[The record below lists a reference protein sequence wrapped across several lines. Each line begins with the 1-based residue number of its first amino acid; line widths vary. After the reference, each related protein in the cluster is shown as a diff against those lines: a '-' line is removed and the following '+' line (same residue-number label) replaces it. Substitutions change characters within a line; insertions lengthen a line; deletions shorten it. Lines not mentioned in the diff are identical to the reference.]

1 MNYNNNF
8 ARTTPSVN
16 ASPLQ
21 NVPANIRQILNSVSN
36 LPPMPAHVLSLP
48 TNLNNINNINNMMPI
63 MVPPSAMSTP
73 LAMSTNYSHTPT
85 TTTTAMSTPN
95 SPALSALGQSNQSL
109 SDQLSVE
116 RTKSKTV
123 ERAYWSLRSEIDT
136 VVKGKDK
143 DISRLKRQNADMLR
157 MAKQLRATHHENV
170 ELLKA
175 KSKEANRKNNGLEK
189 ELKQLKKKER
199 QRPMAKQSPK
209 LMSSQSVTSLM
220 ADIRKYGAQF
230 EALQKSP
237 VQAKSTAMAEMV
249 QGYKAMMEQLDVL
262 KVQVQGDELESMTRD
277 REYIALLEKERD
289 EHAMR
294 MEEYVRRNQK
304 LQNKLAI
311 SERKLR
317 QTQNTLNRV
326 GQRQQQQLHRVF
338 DQYHNQSK

>member
-1 MNYNNNF
+1 MNGYNNF
-8 ARTTPSVN
+8 VRTTPSVN

-21 NVPANIRQILNSVSN
+21 NVPANIRQILNSVNN

-48 TNLNNINNINNMMPI
+48 TNLNNMMSTPLN
-63 MVPPSAMSTP
+63 AMSTP
-73 LAMSTNYSHTPT
+73 LYAHTPT
-85 TTTTAMSTPN
+85 TTTMSTPN
-95 SPALSALGQSNQSL
+95 SPALSALGQTNQSL

-199 QRPMAKQSPK
+199 QRGVSASPK
-209 LMSSQSVTSLM
+209 QMSSQSVSSLM

-230 EALQKSP
+230 EALQKSQTKLAVAP
-237 VQAKSTAMAEMV
+237 SPAKCKAMAEMV
-249 QGYKAMMEQLDVL
+249 QGYKGMVEQLDVL

-277 REYIALLEKERD
+277 REYIAMLEKERD
-289 EHAMR
+289 GHANQMD
-294 MEEYVRRNQK
+294 EYMKRNGK
-304 LQNKLAI
+304 LQAKLADR
-311 SERKLR
+311 ERKLR

-338 DQYHNQSK
+338 DQYHNHSK